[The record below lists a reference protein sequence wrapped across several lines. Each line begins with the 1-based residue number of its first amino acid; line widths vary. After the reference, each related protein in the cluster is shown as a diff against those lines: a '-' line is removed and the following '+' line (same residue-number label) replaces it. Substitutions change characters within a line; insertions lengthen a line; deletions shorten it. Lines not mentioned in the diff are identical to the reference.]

1 MLDSNNRGDQF
12 RTTYASLGEL
22 RSIIPSNNNIMALT
36 ATATHATF
44 EVVKERLSL
53 NNPVEDC
60 ADLYVAIIDK
70 LGKDNT
76 EPPGYPN
83 FLEYRLV
90 SMYTRASKT
99 SVKEL
104 IMSLFRN
111 TQSTL
116 CVLIATTAF
125 SMGIDIPDIRRVYHW
140 GAPSDL
146 EQYLQEIGRAGRD
159 GNIAQAILVNSK
171 GYRHVQKQMKT
182 YCENKQA

>member
-53 NNPVEDC
+53 NNPVVIGESPDRPGIFLSVVPSMELDCFVETMCDALRDKRINLPKTVVFSWSCKDC

-111 TQSTL
+111 T
-116 CVLIATTAF
+116 
-125 SMGIDIPDIRRVYHW
+125 
-140 GAPSDL
+140 
-146 EQYLQEIGRAGRD
+146 
-159 GNIAQAILVNSK
+159 
-171 GYRHVQKQMKT
+171 
-182 YCENKQA
+182 